1 VGVRYANHLL
11 AHADAERVAD
21 GLRRRERRAAVLP
34 VDGARVLLYDRGTEA
49 HPPEGYELARRLSD
63 EHATAVLLALV
74 YDDGALVLALG
85 EFGCIADEY
94 DSAPWGEDGVRTTP
108 RGGDATRLA
117 RAFAGDEAAVARVLR
132 DCDGFEGPTPR
143 HVALLEA
150 LGVPATAGTVGF
162 ATLGNAARGWD
173 AAARDALRTV

>member
-21 GLRRRERRAAVLP
+21 GLRRRERRAGVLP
-34 VDGARVLLYDRGTEA
+34 LDGGRVLLYDRGTEA

-74 YDDGALVLALG
+74 YDDGALVLALS

-108 RGGDATRLA
+108 RGGDAIRLA
-117 RAFAGDEAAVARVLR
+117 RAFAADEGAVALVLG
-132 DCDGFEGPTPR
+132 DCDGYEGPTPR
-143 HVALLEA
+143 HAALLQA
-150 LGVPATAGTVGF
+150 LGVPAAAGTVGF
-162 ATLGNAARGWD
+162 AMLGNAARAWD
-173 AAARDALRTV
+173 AAAREALRTV